1 MNEKYLYSVIIPA
14 FNREKEIER
23 AIRSVKAQTY
33 RPVEIIIVDNN
44 SSDSTLNVCF
54 KLKEE
59 LEEEAMKIS
68 ISSEKKKGANAA
80 RNKGIQLSKGE
91 YITFLDSDDEML
103 PDKIEQI
110 NYAVQSKKPDLI
122 VTNVILEQNKKQNIR
137 MSLNPG
143 NISYQITR
151 SFLCTSNMTF
161 HHEFIK
167 QIGGW
172 DESLM
177 RWQDWEI
184 GIRALLN
191 TESVAFID
199 KPLHINHIHENSI
212 TGDRYAHPDNI
223 LLTSI
228 KKAIASTSES
238 KNRQKRT
245 LIRLLYFRI
254 YLLAGLYK
262 REKEYSLSNET
273 LSYARLATR
282 NENLIHRFK
291 LELLYQ
297 YTRFHGKGAWY
308 IAMLFFKDLK

>member
-1 MNEKYLYSVIIPA
+1 MSYKNLYSIIIPVY
-14 FNREKEIER
+14 NREKVIER
-23 AIRSVKAQTY
+23 ALHSVKAQTY
-33 RPVEIIIVDNN
+33 RPVEIIIIDNN
-44 SSDSTLNVCF
+44 SSDSTLNVCH

-59 LEEEAMKIS
+59 LEEETMNIT
-68 ISSEKKKGANAA
+68 ISSETKKGANAA
-80 RNKGIQLSKGE
+80 RNMGIRLCKGE

-103 PDKIEQI
+103 PEKIEQI
-110 NYAVQSKKPDLI
+110 NFVVQSNKPDLI

-137 MSLNPG
+137 MKLKPG

-161 HHEFIK
+161 NHEFIK
-167 QIGGW
+167 RIGGW
-172 DESLM
+172 DENLM

-199 KPLHINHIHENSI
+199 KPLHINHIHEESI

-228 KKAIASTSES
+228 KKAIASTCES

-245 LIRLLYFRI
+245 LMRLLYFRI
-254 YLLAGLYK
+254 YLLAGLYR

-273 LSYARLATR
+273 LSYARSATH
-282 NENLIHRFK
+282 NESLIHRFK